1 MLKLIYGVAVND
13 LPDHR
18 TQIVEYIVNE
28 NGKKKRK
35 VVWQCPFYTKWFN
48 MLTRC
53 YNEVELKR
61 HPTYEKNFVCRDWLL
76 FSSFKSWMETQD
88 WEEKQLDKDILSA
101 GSLEYSPETCVFV
114 SQEVNKF
121 LLEKTAIRDLPIG
134 VSYHKVK
141 KKFIASISCGENGKI
156 KQVGAFNCP
165 EQAHLAWATEKLE
178 MSKQIAQKQS
188 DERIANALILRYTKI
203 FEIAKLNA
211 EG

>member
-1 MLKLIYGVAVND
+1 MIYGVAVND
-13 LPDHR
+13 LSNHR

-53 YNEVELKR
+53 YNEAELKR
-61 HPTYEKNFVCRDWLL
+61 HPTYEKNFVCSDWLL

-88 WEEKQLDKDILSA
+88 WEGKQLDKDILSA

-121 LLEKTAIRDLPIG
+121 LLEKSDIRDLPIG

-165 EQAHLAWATEKLE
+165 KQAHLAWATEKLKI
-178 MSKQIAQKQS
+178 SKQIAQKQS
-188 DERIANALILRYTKI
+188 DERIANALILKYTKI